1 MDHVTDESSGHV
13 TGKVEEELYLP
24 LYKSY
29 ISGSCDQLSATIS
42 MGHVT
47 DESLVGEWRRIG
59 SSRTWGSY
67 F

>member
-1 MDHVTDESSGHV
+1 MTDESSGHV
-13 TGKVEEELYLP
+13 TGRMEEELYLP
-24 LYKSY
+24 LYKGY
-29 ISGSCDQLSATIS
+29 ISGLHDQLSATIS

-47 DESLVGEWRRIG
+47 DESVLGEWRRIG